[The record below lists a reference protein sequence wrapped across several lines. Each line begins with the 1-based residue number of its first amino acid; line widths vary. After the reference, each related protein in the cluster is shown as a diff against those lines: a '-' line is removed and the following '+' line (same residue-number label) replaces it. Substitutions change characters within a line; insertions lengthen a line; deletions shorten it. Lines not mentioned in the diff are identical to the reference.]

1 MNTGQTLLAIGAF
14 ILLSVIILRV
24 NNTLMS
30 TDTTVQETKFS
41 VLAVSLASSY
51 IEDADKLAFDQVT
64 LNNPITDSTLL
75 TTNLNPE
82 SGESFSNFND
92 FDDFNNY
99 DTTIAD
105 LPSATFKVHCMVS
118 YVNSAYPDVPV
129 NYPTWNKKMT
139 VTVSSPF
146 SKDTVRLSSIFS
158 YFYFR

>member
-1 MNTGQTLLAIGAF
+1 MNTGQTLLSIGAF
-14 ILLSVIILRV
+14 ILLSIIILRV

-51 IEDADKLAFDQVT
+51 IEDADKLAFDEVT
-64 LNNPITDSTLL
+64 VGNSITDSTLL
-75 TTNLNPE
+75 SSHLGPE
-82 SGESFSNFND
+82 SGEVHSNFND

-99 DTTIAD
+99 DTTITD
-105 LPSATFKVHCMVS
+105 LPSATFQVRCSVS
-118 YVNSAYPDVPV
+118 YINSAYPDVSV